1 MLEEYACGINIYNTY
16 GHWLDRLPIKKKDTA
31 LKIMKL
37 FSHECV
43 CLLCL
48 NIFNDT
54 FTTQED
60 LHQTLHIL
68 NDLSSYPF
76 NKYKIVI

>member
-1 MLEEYACGINIYNTY
+1 MYHTY
-16 GHWLDRLPIKKKDTA
+16 GHWLDRLPIKKKDAA

-54 FTTQED
+54 FTTQEYLLKTKHISNTGLINTKEVSKKFVA
-60 LHQTLHIL
+60 LHSKW
-68 NDLSSYPF
+68 NY
-76 NKYKIVI
+76 

>member
-1 MLEEYACGINIYNTY
+1 
-16 GHWLDRLPIKKKDTA
+16 
-31 LKIMKL
+31 MKL

-54 FTTQED
+54 FTTQEY
-60 LHQTLHIL
+60 LLKTKHISNYL
-68 NDLSSYPF
+68 RNSLPYIQ
-76 NKYKIVI
+76 NGIIRLGN